1 MYLVVTKLAG
11 EDGRVE
17 SVDAEFDALD
27 ALEEAQYN
35 SDGTFEGGM
44 VLECE
49 LVEAVRGT
57 EL

>member
-17 SVDAEFDALD
+17 SFDAELDALD

-35 SDGTFEGGM
+35 SGGIFEGGM
-44 VLECE
+44 VFECE